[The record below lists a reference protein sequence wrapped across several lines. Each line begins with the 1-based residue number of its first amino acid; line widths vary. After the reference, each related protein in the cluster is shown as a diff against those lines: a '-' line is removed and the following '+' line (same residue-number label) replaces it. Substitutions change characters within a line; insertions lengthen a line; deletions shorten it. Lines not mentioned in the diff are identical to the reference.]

1 MSNRTVESDMKKII
15 ITLAFLGAVMV
26 SAQEKT
32 SNQVKE
38 KQIEGVTITK
48 TKKAVEQRA
57 DRTIFDFSEQ
67 PQLNNGNVLEGIKKL
82 PGLVSTDIAGMM
94 YQGKVLDVYLNGRP
108 LNITSNELNSFLE
121 GMPANSV
128 DRIEVIT
135 QPGAEFPATS
145 GGAIMN
151 IITNKNANKYLTAT
165 YSGNYSFTNYDK
177 FRSRTTNS
185 LNLNARNKFFGW
197 QLNVGQNYRES
208 MLNTDQNGL
217 LLSNTDRFGRGYFA
231 KSGLTFDLGQDRLL
245 LNYDI
250 YHNRNSN
257 YTLSNGEGEQ
267 KQAIPNTNPQEYV
280 YRDFN
285 FNTSDAT
292 YTNNLR
298 QEAVVT
304 YQKRFSDKAQKLDFQ
319 FGYTKSDSK
328 FDQDN
333 IFRLGQFSD
342 GQPIPNAPGRVLS
355 NNSDMRVAN
364 FKIDYS
370 QPIKIMDGGKVSA
383 GGLYEKQNFDTESFG
398 ITNLEYQRQTA
409 STYLEFQAKLKKFD
423 FILGTRAENYDIS
436 GVTRRIDST
445 ASIVQ
450 KDLIPFNKFKFFPN
464 ASVQYNLM
472 SQVHITANYN
482 KKISLPSISA
492 LNPNNTTFQ
501 GPNTQV
507 TGNPNLQPTIFNN
520 YEMKI
525 SAFDYAFIGYNV
537 SSAKNQVAQIIRKDG
552 KNLYNE
558 QINIANMTIHNF
570 NVGLPVPFMIF
581 SKPLS
586 EIMKFDFNPD
596 KINFMYLYAGY
607 QKHDIDNLNN
617 RGFWIFNI
625 MTQIILPKDIKLTA
639 NYSYLT
645 PKAGYFYFTAEKPFN
660 NSFDLTLTKKFMD
673 NRLTVSVF
681 ANDIFNGQVMQV
693 RSNPP
698 YGETVYMRNKYDTRN
713 FGLSINY
720 KIPTKNKLAKEDQNI
735 LNQTKKEDTGGV
747 MPQGQ

>member
-1 MSNRTVESDMKKII
+1 MKKTI
-15 ITLAFLGAVMV
+15 ITLSFLSMAFI

-32 SNQVKE
+32 GNQTTKE
-38 KQIEGVTITK
+38 KQIEGVVITK
-48 TKKAVEQRA
+48 TKKAVEQKA

-94 YQGKVLDVYLNGRP
+94 YQGKMLDVYLNGRP

-165 YSGNYSFTNYDK
+165 YSGNYSFTNYNK
-177 FRSRTTNS
+177 FRSRTSNS
-185 LNLNARNKFFGW
+185 LNLNARNKIFGW

-208 MLNTDQNGL
+208 MLNTDQDGL
-217 LLSNTDRFGRGYFA
+217 LRSNTDRYGRGYFA
-231 KSGLTFDLGQDRLL
+231 KSGITFDLGQDRLL

-250 YHNRNSN
+250 YHNNNDN
-257 YTLSNGEGEQ
+257 YTLSSGEGQEKRQ
-267 KQAIPNTNPQEYV
+267 IPTFDPPQYV
-280 YRDFN
+280 FRDFS
-285 FNTSDAT
+285 FDASDAAHT
-292 YTNNLR
+292 LSTR

-304 YQKRFSDKAQKLDFQ
+304 YQKRFSEKTQKLDFQ
-319 FGYTKSDSK
+319 FGYTRSDSK
-328 FDQDN
+328 FDQNNIYRDVSFDN
-333 IFRLGQFSD
+333 TTNPPIRFSLG
-342 GQPIPNAPGRVLS
+342 NLLS
-355 NNSDMRVAN
+355 NTSDMRVAN
-364 FKIDYS
+364 FKVDYS
-370 QPIKIMDGGKVSA
+370 QPIKLLDGGKVSL
-383 GGLYEKQNFDTESFG
+383 GGLYEHQRFDTESKG
-398 ITNLEYQRQTA
+398 LTNLEYTRQTTA
-409 STYLEFQAKLKKFD
+409 TYLELQAKLKKFD

-436 GVTRRIDST
+436 GITRYYNT
-445 ASIVQ
+445 GNNVVEAN
-450 KDLIPFNKFKFFPN
+450 LLPFNKFKLFPN

-472 SQVHITANYN
+472 EQVHVTANYN

-492 LNPNNTTFQ
+492 LNPNNVTFQ

-507 TGNPNLQPTIFNN
+507 TGNPNLQPTIFDN
-520 YEMKI
+520 YEIKI
-525 SAFDYAFIGYNV
+525 SAFDYAFIGYSV
-537 SSAKNQVAQIIRKDG
+537 SSAKNQVAQIIRRDG
-552 KNLYNE
+552 KNLFNE
-558 QINIANMTIHNF
+558 QINISEMKIHNF

-586 EIMKFDFNPD
+586 EIMKFNFNPD
-596 KINFMYLYAGY
+596 KINFMYIYAGY
-607 QKHDIDNLNN
+607 QKHDIADLDNK
-617 RGFWIFNI
+617 GFWIFNI
-625 MTQIILPKDIKLTA
+625 MTQVILPKDIKLTA

-645 PKAGYFYFTAEKPFN
+645 PRAGYFYFTAEKPFN

-681 ANDIFNGQVMQV
+681 ANDIFNGQIMQV

-698 YGETVYMRNKYDTRN
+698 QGQSVYMRNKYDTRN
-713 FGLSINY
+713 FGLSVNY
-720 KIPTKNKLAKEDQNI
+720 KIPTRNKLAKEDQSI
-735 LNQTKKEDTGGV
+735 LKESKKEDNGGMV
-747 MPQGQ
+747 PQGQ

>member
-1 MSNRTVESDMKKII
+1 MKKTII
-15 ITLAFLGAVMV
+15 ASLFLGSIVTY
-26 SAQEKT
+26 AQEKPNSQT
-32 SNQVKE
+32 KE

-48 TKKAVEQRA
+48 TKKAVEQKA

-177 FRSRTTNS
+177 FRSRTSNS
-185 LNLNARNKFFGW
+185 LNLNARNKLFGW
-197 QLNVGQNYRES
+197 QLNIGQNYRES
-208 MLNTDQNGL
+208 MLTTNQNDL
-217 LLSNTDRFGRGYFA
+217 LRSNTDRYGRGYFA
-231 KSGLTFDLGQDRLL
+231 KSGLTFDLGDDRLL

-250 YHNRNSN
+250 YHNNNDN
-257 YTLSNGEGEQ
+257 YTLSDGDGAERL
-267 KQAIPNTNPQEYV
+267 KIPNSNPEQFY
-280 YRDFN
+280 YRDFT
-285 FNTSDAT
+285 FNASDVAHT
-292 YTNNLR
+292 LNTR

-304 YQKRFSDKAQKLDFQ
+304 YQKRFDDKAQKLDFQ

-333 IFRLGQFSD
+333 IFRTGKFFNPEQPFSFSLG
-342 GQPIPNAPGRVLS
+342 NVLS
-355 NNSDMRVAN
+355 NKSDMKIAN
-364 FKIDYS
+364 FKVDYS
-370 QPIKIMDGGKVSA
+370 QPLKILDGGKVSL
-383 GGLYEKQNFDTESFG
+383 GGLYENQDFDTENKG
-398 ITNLEYQRQTA
+398 LKNLEYKRQTTA
-409 STYLEFQAKLKKFD
+409 TYLEFQAKLKKFD

-436 GVTRRIDST
+436 GVTRVVDST
-445 ASIVQ
+445 DTVVQ
-450 KDLIPFNKFKFFPN
+450 KDLIPFNKFKLFPN

-472 SQVHITANYN
+472 NQVYVAANYN
-482 KKISLPSISA
+482 KKINLPSISA

-501 GPNTQV
+501 SPNTQV
-507 TGNPNLQPTIFNN
+507 TGNPNLQPTIFDN
-520 YEMKI
+520 YELKI
-525 SAFDYAFIGYNV
+525 SAFDYAFIGYSV

-552 KNLYNE
+552 KNLFNE
-558 QINIANMTIHNF
+558 QVNISNMRIHNF

-581 SKPLS
+581 SKPIS
-586 EIMKFDFNPD
+586 EIMKFNFNPD

-617 RGFWIFNI
+617 KGFWIFNI
-625 MTQIILPKDIKLTA
+625 MTQLILPKEIKLTA

-660 NSFDLTLTKKFMD
+660 NSLDITLTKKFMD

-681 ANDIFNGQVMQV
+681 ANDIFNGQIMQV

-698 YGETVYMRNKYDTRN
+698 SGEAVYMRNKYDTRN

-720 KIPTKNKLAKEDQNI
+720 KIPTKNKLAKEDANI
-735 LNQTKKEDTGGV
+735 LNQTKKEENGGV
-747 MPQGQ
+747 IQPGQ

>member
-1 MSNRTVESDMKKII
+1 MKKITI
-15 ITLAFLGAVMV
+15 PLLFLG
-26 SAQEKT
+26 SICTYAQEKPE
-32 SNQVKE
+32 NQTKE
-38 KQIEGVTITK
+38 KQIEAVTITK
-48 TKKAVEQRA
+48 TKKAVEQKA

-151 IITNKNANKYLTAT
+151 IITNKNANRYLTAT

-177 FRSRTTNS
+177 FRSRTSNS
-185 LNLNARNKFFGW
+185 LNLNARNKIFGW
-197 QLNVGQNYRES
+197 QLNIGQNYRES
-208 MLNTDQNGL
+208 MLTTNQNDL
-217 LLSNTDRFGRGYFA
+217 LRSNTDRYGRGYFA
-231 KSGLTFDLGQDRLL
+231 KSGLTFDLRDDRLL

-250 YHNRNSN
+250 YHNNNDN
-257 YTLSNGEGEQ
+257 YTLSDGEGAE
-267 KQAIPNTNPQEYV
+267 KITIPNTNPEQFY
-280 YRDFN
+280 YRDFI
-285 FNTSDAT
+285 FDASDAAHT
-292 YTNNLR
+292 LNTR

-304 YQKRFSDKAQKLDFQ
+304 YQKRFDDKAQKLDFQ

-333 IFRLGQFSD
+333 IFRTGTFYNPEQPFSFAA
-342 GQPIPNAPGRVLS
+342 GNVLS
-355 NNSDMRVAN
+355 NKSDMKIAN
-364 FKIDYS
+364 FKVDYS
-370 QPIKIMDGGKVSA
+370 QPLKILDGGKVSL
-383 GGLYEKQNFDTESFG
+383 GGLYENQDFDTESKG
-398 ITNLEYQRQTA
+398 LTNLEYKRQTTA
-409 STYLEFQAKLKKFD
+409 TYLEFQAKLKKFD

-436 GVTRRIDST
+436 GVTRYYDKNDKLIQ
-445 ASIVQ
+445 A
-450 KDLIPFNKFKFFPN
+450 DLIPFNKFKLFPN

-472 SQVHITANYN
+472 NQVYVAANYN
-482 KKISLPSISA
+482 KKINLPSISA

-507 TGNPNLQPTIFNN
+507 TGNPNLQPTIFDN
-520 YEMKI
+520 YELKI
-525 SAFDYAFIGYNV
+525 SAFDYAFIGYSV

-558 QINIANMTIHNF
+558 QVNISNMKIHNF
-570 NVGLPVPFMIF
+570 NVGLPIPFMVF
-581 SKPLS
+581 SKPIS
-586 EIMKFDFNPD
+586 EIMKFNFNPD

-617 RGFWIFNI
+617 KGFWIFNI
-625 MTQIILPKDIKLTA
+625 MTQIILPKEIKLTA

-660 NSFDLTLTKKFMD
+660 NSLDITVTKKFMD

-698 YGETVYMRNKYDTRN
+698 SGEAVYMRNKYDTRN

-720 KIPTKNKLAKEDQNI
+720 KIPTKNKLAKEDPNI
-735 LNQTKKEDTGGV
+735 LNSTKKEDNGGV
-747 MPQGQ
+747 IQPGQ

>member
-1 MSNRTVESDMKKII
+1 MRKTIFALSLLGSVII
-15 ITLAFLGAVMV
+15 H
-26 SAQEKT
+26 AQEKPG
-32 SNQVKE
+32 NKVKE
-38 KQIEGVTITK
+38 KEIEGVTITK
-48 TKKAVEQRA
+48 TKKAVEQKA

-94 YQGKVLDVYLNGRP
+94 YQGKILDVYLNGRP

-165 YSGNYSFTNYDK
+165 YSGNYSFTDYDK
-177 FRSRTTNS
+177 YRSRTSHS
-185 LNLNARNKFFGW
+185 LNLNARNKLFGW

-208 MLNTDQNGL
+208 MLNTDQDNL
-217 LLSNTDRFGRGYFA
+217 LLSNTSRTGRGYFA

-250 YHNRNSN
+250 YHNNNDNS
-257 YTLSNGEGEQ
+257 TLSNGLADVPD
-267 KQAIPNTNPQEYV
+267 KKNNTFREA
-280 YRDFN
+280 RFDA
-285 FNTSDAT
+285 SDAAH
-292 YTNNLR
+292 TNNVR

-304 YQKRFSDKAQKLDFQ
+304 YQKRFDDKSQKLDFQ
-319 FGYTKSDSK
+319 FGYTRSDNK
-328 FDQDN
+328 FSQDN
-333 IFRLGQFSD
+333 FFQQGTYTDLNEHFF
-342 GQPIPNAPGRVLS
+342 NPGTQDVL
-355 NNSDMRVAN
+355 NNKSTMRIAN
-364 FKIDYS
+364 FKVDYA
-370 QPIKIMDGGKVSA
+370 QPLKILDGGKVST
-383 GGLYEKQNFDTESFG
+383 GGLYERQDFDTESKGF
-398 ITNLEYQRQTA
+398 TNLEYQRQTA
-409 STYLEFQAKLKKFD
+409 SMYLEFQAKLKKFD
-423 FILGTRAENYDIS
+423 FILGSRAENYDIS
-436 GVTRRIDST
+436 GVTRVIDST
-445 ASIVQ
+445 GSVVQ
-450 KDLIPFNKFKFFPN
+450 KDLIPFNKFKLFPN
-464 ASVQYNLM
+464 ASIQYNLM
-472 SQVHITANYN
+472 NQVYVAANYN

-501 GPNTQV
+501 GPNTQI
-507 TGNPNLQPTIFNN
+507 TGNPNLQPTIFDN
-520 YEMKI
+520 YELKV
-525 SAFDYAFIGYNV
+525 SAFDYAFIGYSV

-558 QINIANMTIHNF
+558 QINISDMKIHNF
-570 NVGLPVPFMIF
+570 NIGLPVPFMIF
-581 SKPLS
+581 SKPIS
-586 EIMKFDFNPD
+586 EIMKFNFNPD

-617 RGFWIFNI
+617 KGFWIFNV
-625 MTQIILPKDIKLTA
+625 MTQLILPKDIKLTA

-660 NSFDLTLTKKFMD
+660 NSFDLTLTKKFLD

-698 YGETVYMRNKYDTRN
+698 SGESVYLRNKYDSRN

-720 KIPTKNKLAKEDQNI
+720 KIPTKNKLAKEDPNI
-735 LNQTKKEDTGGV
+735 LNSTKKDDNGGI
-747 MPQGQ
+747 MQQPGQ

>member
-1 MSNRTVESDMKKII
+1 MKKTILFFSLFASLY
-15 ITLAFLGAVMV
+15 TF
-26 SAQEKT
+26 AQEK
-32 SNQVKE
+32 SNSQVKE

-48 TKKAVEQRA
+48 TKKAVEQKA

-94 YQGKVLDVYLNGRP
+94 YQGKMLDVYLNGRP

-185 LNLNARNKFFGW
+185 LNLNARNKYFGW
-197 QLNVGQNYRES
+197 QLNIGQNYRES
-208 MLNTDQNGL
+208 MLNTNQNDL
-217 LLSNTDRFGRGYFA
+217 LRSNTDRYGRGYFA

-250 YHNRNSN
+250 YHNNNDN
-257 YTLSNGEGEQ
+257 YTLSDGFADLPYKKIKDSIREGYFSGFD
-267 KQAIPNTNPQEYV
+267 AAHT
-280 YRDFN
+280 
-285 FNTSDAT
+285 FNT
-292 YTNNLR
+292 R

-304 YQKRFSDKAQKLDFQ
+304 YQKRFSDKSQKLDFQ

-333 IFRLGQFSD
+333 IYRDITYIASPENENIDRFSD
-342 GQPIPNAPGRVLS
+342 GNLLS
-355 NNSDMRVAN
+355 NKSDMRIAN
-364 FKIDYS
+364 FKVDYS
-370 QPIKIMDGGKVSA
+370 QPIKILDGGKVSL
-383 GGLYEKQNFDTESFG
+383 GGLYEKQNFDTESKG
-398 ITNLEYQRQTA
+398 LTNLEYQRQTA
-409 STYLEFQAKLKKFD
+409 SMYLEFQAKLKKFD
-423 FILGTRAENYDIS
+423 FILGSRAENYDIS
-436 GVTRRIDST
+436 GITRMIDST
-445 ASIVQ
+445 GAVAQ
-450 KDLIPFNKFKFFPN
+450 KDLLPFNKFKIFPN

-472 SQVHITANYN
+472 NQVYVAANYN

-507 TGNPNLQPTIFNN
+507 TGNPNLQPTIFDN
-520 YEMKI
+520 YELKV
-525 SAFDYAFIGYNV
+525 SAFDYAFIGYSV
-537 SSAKNQVAQIIRKDG
+537 SSAKNQVAQIIRKNG
-552 KNLYNE
+552 KNLFNE
-558 QINIANMTIHNF
+558 QINISDMKIHNF
-570 NVGLPVPFMIF
+570 NIGLPVPFMVF
-581 SKPLS
+581 TKPIS

-617 RGFWIFNI
+617 KGFWIFNI
-625 MTQIILPKDIKLTA
+625 MTQLILPKDIKLTA

-660 NSFDLTLTKKFMD
+660 NSFDITLTKKFLD
-673 NRLTVSVF
+673 NRLTISVF

-698 YGETVYMRNKYDTRN
+698 SGETVFLRNKYDTRN
-713 FGLSINY
+713 FGLSVNY
-720 KIPTKNKLAKEDQNI
+720 KIPTKNKLAKEDPNI
-735 LNQTKKEDTGGV
+735 LNNSKKDDNGGV
-747 MPQGQ
+747 IQQPGQ